1 MLEKPI
7 VLIANPS
14 AGGGGADKLLPDAQ
28 EALRAR
34 GIEFDLVRTTDL
46 DHGCEAALQAVAEDK
61 IPVVMSG
68 DGLIGKVGGA
78 LANSGSPMGILPGGR
93 GNDLARVLGI
103 PRDNIAA
110 AVDVL
115 ADGRLR
121 KIDVG
126 VVNDH
131 RFLGLASFGFDS
143 DGNRIANEAKFVRG
157 QAVYLYAAIRALAA
171 WKPAHFKLTIDGEP
185 FEFTGY
191 AVAIANSRCYG
202 GGMMIAPMAELDDGL
217 FHVVCTADVPK
228 LTFLRGFPDVFKGTH
243 IGRDEVTVL
252 SGAVVEVETDRPFAV
267 YTDGDHFVD
276 TPLKATLLPGA
287 LDLIAP
293 APVPE

>member
-28 EALRAR
+28 DALRGRA
-34 GIEFDLVRTTDL
+34 IEFELVRTTNL
-46 DHGCEAALQAVAEDK
+46 EHGREAALQAVADDK

-68 DGLIGKVGGA
+68 DGLIGMVGGA
-78 LANSGSPMGILPGGR
+78 LADSGSPMGILPGGR

-103 PRDNIAA
+103 PRDDIAA
-110 AVDVL
+110 AVDVV
-115 ADGRLR
+115 AQGHLR

-143 DGNRIANEAKFVRG
+143 DANRIANEARLVRG
-157 QAVYLYAAIRALAA
+157 QAVYLYAALRALAA
-171 WKPAHFKLTIDGEP
+171 WKPARFKLKVDGEP

-191 AVAIANSRCYG
+191 AVAIANNRCYG

-217 FHVVCTADVPK
+217 FHVICTADVPK
-228 LTFLRGFPDVFKGTH
+228 LDFLRGLPDVFKGTH
-243 IGRDEVTVL
+243 IKRGEVSVL

-267 YTDGDHFVD
+267 YTDGDHSVD

-287 LDLIAP
+287 LDVIVPAVAP
-293 APVPE
+293 E

>member
-14 AGGGGADKLLPDAQ
+14 AGGGGADRLLPDAQ
-28 EALRAR
+28 EALRGHA
-34 GIEFDLVRTTDL
+34 IEFELVRTTDL
-46 DHGCEAALQAVAEDK
+46 EHGREAALQAVADDK

-68 DGLIGKVGGA
+68 DGLIGMIGGA
-78 LANSGSPMGILPGGR
+78 LAGSGSAMGILPGGR

-103 PRDNIAA
+103 PRGDIAA

-115 ADGRLR
+115 AAGHVRE
-121 KIDVG
+121 IDVG

-143 DGNRIANEAKFVRG
+143 DANRIANEAKFVRG
-157 QAVYLYAAIRALAA
+157 QAVYLYAALRALAA
-171 WKPAHFKLTIDGEP
+171 WKPARFELRVDGEP
-185 FEFTGY
+185 FGFTGY
-191 AVAIANSRCYG
+191 SVAIANSRCYG

-217 FHVVCTADVPK
+217 FHVICTADVPK
-228 LTFLRGFPDVFKGTH
+228 LTFLRGFPGVFKGAH
-243 IGRDEVTVL
+243 VGREEITVL
-252 SGAVVEVETDRPFAV
+252 SGAVIEVTTDRPFAV

-287 LDLIAP
+287 LGLIAP
-293 APVPE
+293 ALVPE